1 MENDKQ
7 NLHDKEKKDSFDIG
21 SRSIIGSQKR
31 SRFELL
37 AKNKDESI
45 LFKPFFML
53 AFLCF

>member
-1 MENDKQ
+1 MVNDKQ

-21 SRSIIGSQKR
+21 SRSIIGSQNR

-45 LFKPFFML
+45 LFKPFFYVG
-53 AFLCF
+53 FS